1 MCVARLACLS
11 VTIVAAASIA
21 PITIACAD
29 DSGVGW
35 PMVKEIEAR
44 IQPPVF
50 PDREFDVTDYGAA
63 AGGETDCK
71 PGIERAI
78 EDCHLAGG
86 GMVVVPP
93 GEWFCAGPIH
103 LQSNVNLH
111 LREGATIRFS
121 TRPTDYLP
129 AVLTRFEGNEVMNYS
144 PLVYAF
150 EQENIA
156 ITGKGTLDGD
166 ASEKRWWSWKGGN
179 WGNDQNQT
187 KASLTLRQMAE
198 DNAPPQERIF
208 GEGHYL
214 RPNFI
219 QPYSC
224 KNVLI
229 EGVTITNSPMWVIH
243 PVLCENVTV
252 RKVVVV
258 SHGPNSDGCDP
269 ECCRDVLIEDCFFDT
284 GDDCIAIKSGR
295 NSDGRR
301 LGRPSENIVI
311 RGCTMKDGHG
321 GVVLGSEMSGGIQ
334 NVFAEDCSMDSP
346 NLERA
351 IRLKSNSMRGGYLKN
366 LFVRNIQVGEVSD
379 AVIRINLMYDKDR
392 GQHYPHVSN
401 IHIENVTSEKS
412 KYPLYFVGTTQQP
425 IENVVIQ
432 NCSFKNAKNPSIIQ
446 NVAEITLK
454 DFNLTPD

>member
-1 MCVARLACLS
+1 MFETRTLRVLPGVLVAVSLGSATS
-11 VTIVAAASIA
+11 SSASEQGAGWNMVAQ
-21 PITIACAD
+21 
-29 DSGVGW
+29 
-35 PMVKEIEAR
+35 IEAR
-44 IQPPVF
+44 IHAPTF
-50 PDREFDVTDYGAA
+50 PDREFVITNYGATA
-63 AGGETDCK
+63 DGEADCK
-71 PGIERAI
+71 SRIERAI

-86 GMVVVPP
+86 GVVIVPP
-93 GEWFCAGPIH
+93 GEWYCAGPIQ
-103 LQSNVNLH
+103 LKSNVNLH
-111 LREGATIRFS
+111 LREGAKVRFS
-121 TRPTDYLP
+121 TRPADYLP
-129 AVLTRFEGNEVMNYS
+129 VVLTRFEGNEVMNYS

-166 ASEKRWWSWKGGN
+166 ASEKHWWSWKGGN
-179 WGNDQNQT
+179 WGTSQNQT
-187 KASLTLRQMAE
+187 KASLALRQMAE
-198 DNAPPQERIF
+198 DNIPSHERVF

-219 QPYSC
+219 QPYAC

-229 EGVTITNSPMWVIH
+229 EDVTINNSPMWVIH
-243 PVLCENVTV
+243 PVLCQNVTV
-252 RKVVVV
+252 RKIKVN

-301 LGRPSENIVI
+301 LGRPSENIII

-351 IRLKSNSMRGGYLKN
+351 IRLKSNSMRGGYLRN
-366 LFVRNIQVGEVSD
+366 LYVRNIQVGEVSD

-392 GQHYPHVSN
+392 GEHYPRVSN
-401 IHIENVTSEKS
+401 IHIENVTSEKCT
-412 KYPLYFVGTTQQP
+412 YPLYFVGTRQQP
-425 IENVVIQ
+425 IEDVVIQ
-432 NCSFKNAKNPSIIQ
+432 NCSFKNAEKASIIQ
-446 NVAEITLK
+446 DVTRITLK
-454 DFNLTPD
+454 DFKLTPK